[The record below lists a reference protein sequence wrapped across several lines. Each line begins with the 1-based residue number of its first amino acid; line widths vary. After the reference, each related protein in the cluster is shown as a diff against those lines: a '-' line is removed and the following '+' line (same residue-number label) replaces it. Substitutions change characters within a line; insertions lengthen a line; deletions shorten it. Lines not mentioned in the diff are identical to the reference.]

1 MLLRHH
7 DSGHLVEVL
16 ELTALTN
23 PFSEYV
29 QGRFLWGEELPD
41 PEPFI
46 KLDLEFP
53 SGEQLPHCWWDPHY
67 QNAQLGH
74 RRPPEQTPG
83 YYGA

>member
-7 DSGHLVEVL
+7 ERGHLVEVL
-16 ELTALTN
+16 DLTTLTN
-23 PFSEYV
+23 PFAEIV
-29 QGRFLWGEELPD
+29 MGRYLWGEELPE
-41 PEPFI
+41 PETFT

-67 QNAQLGH
+67 HDLEARH
-74 RRPPEQTPG
+74 RRLPDQTPG